1 MVPSAQNP
9 AAPRSPPGS
18 PPRKILV
25 TSALPY
31 ANGPIHLGHLVEY
44 IQTDIWAR
52 FQRLRGN
59 TCYYVCA
66 DDAHGTPIM
75 LKAEAEGVTPR
86 QLIERIGAEH
96 RRDFDNFLVAFDNYH
111 STHSDENRYF
121 SELIYTR
128 LKAGGHITRRTVT
141 QFFDPQKEMFLPDRF
156 VRGTCPVCAAEDQY
170 GDNCE
175 VCGSTYAPTDLIN
188 PVSAVSGAKP
198 EERDSEQLFFKLGD
212 FRDFLAEWFDH
223 GHTQIEIANKQKEL
237 FAEELFEWDISR
249 NAPYWGFE
257 IPGEP
262 GKYFY
267 VWMDAPIGYLA
278 GFQNLC
284 EREGLDFDEFFK
296 PGSDCELYHFVGKD
310 IARFHTLFWPA
321 QLHGGGFRTPT
332 AVWCH
337 GFLTVNGQKMSKR
350 HGTFITAETYFEHM
364 NPEYLRYYFA
374 AKLDDGIGDLDLNLD
389 DFKARVNSDLV
400 GKLVNIA
407 SRCASFIGKNF
418 DGRLADAPADAQMLR
433 EFAAAGEGIAADYE
447 QRRYSK
453 AMRSIM
459 ALADRAN
466 QYVNEARPWVLI
478 KDPQKHGEVRGICTQ
493 GLNLFRILAV
503 FLKPVLPQTA
513 QRAEAFLNLPPQ
525 SWRDVDQ
532 PLLDHQINRYQPLL
546 TRVEDK
552 PIQAM
557 VEQSKAADSETAAS
571 TVAPI
576 GNPAGLAG
584 EPIAEEITIED
595 FARIDLRIA
604 TIVAAERVEGADK
617 LLRLKL
623 EIGGQ
628 QRTVFAGI
636 KSAYQPEELEGRLTV
651 MVANLAPRKMKF
663 GISEGMLLAA
673 GPGGRDIFILSPDQG
688 AVAGMRVK

>member
-1 MVPSAQNP
+1 MAPS
-9 AAPRSPPGS
+9 
-18 PPRKILV
+18 PRKMLV
-25 TSALPY
+25 SGALPY

-44 IQTDIWAR
+44 IQADIWAR
-52 FQRLRGN
+52 FQRLNGN

-75 LKAEAEGVTPR
+75 LKAEAEGITPR
-86 QLIERIGAEH
+86 QLIDRIGREH
-96 RRDFDNFLVAFDNYH
+96 RRDFDNFLVSFDNYY

-128 LKAGGHITRRTVT
+128 LKEGGHIARRTVT
-141 QFFDPQKEMFLPDRF
+141 QFFDPQKKMFLPDRF
-156 VRGTCPVCAAEDQY
+156 VRGTCPSCAAEDQY

-175 VCGSTYAPTDLIN
+175 VCGSTYSPTDLID
-188 PVSAVSGAKP
+188 PVSVVSGAKP

-212 FRDFLAEWFDH
+212 FRAFLADWFDQ
-223 GHTQIEIANKQKEL
+223 GHTQREIANKQKEL

-257 IPGEP
+257 IPGES

-278 GFQNLC
+278 SFKNLC
-284 EREGLDFDEFFK
+284 DREGLDFDEFFN
-296 PGSDCELYHFVGKD
+296 PNSRCELYHFVGKD

-350 HGTFITAETYFEHM
+350 HGTFITADTYFQHLD
-364 NPEYLRYYFA
+364 PEYLRYYFA
-374 AKLDDGIGDLDLNLD
+374 AKLDNGIDDLDLSLD
-389 DFKARVNSDLV
+389 DFKARVNADLV

-418 DGRLADAPADAQMLR
+418 DGRLGDSLADAAMFR
-433 EFAAAGEGIAADYE
+433 EFAAAGEGIAEDYE
-447 QRRYSK
+447 QRRYGK

-466 QYVNEARPWVLI
+466 LYINDAKPWVLI
-478 KDPQKHGEVRGICTQ
+478 KDPKRRDEVRGICTQ
-493 GLNLFRILAV
+493 GLNLFRILV
-503 FLKPVLPQTA
+503 IFLKPVLPRTA
-513 QRAEAFLNLPPQ
+513 ENAEAFLNVPPQ
-525 SWRDVDQ
+525 AWLDLDK
-532 PLLDHQINRYQPLL
+532 PLLDHPINRYQPLL

-552 PIQAM
+552 QIEAM
-557 VEQSKAADSETAAS
+557 IEQSKATDSAHDSAGPASDPAAS
-571 TVAPI
+571 ESISGA
-576 GNPAGLAG
+576 
-584 EPIAEEITIED
+584 IAEAIAAEITIDD

-604 TIVAAERVEGADK
+604 KIVTAERVDGADK
-617 LLRLKL
+617 LLRLTL
-623 EIGGQ
+623 DIGDHR
-628 QRTVFAGI
+628 RTVFAGI
-636 KSAYQPEELEGRLTV
+636 KSAYAPEELEGRLTV
-651 MVANLAPRKMKF
+651 MVANLAARKMKF
-663 GISEGMLLAA
+663 GVSEGMLLAA
-673 GPGGRDIFILSPDQG
+673 GPGGKEIFILSPDDG